1 VASGTLTNPFQLR
14 VFDLQFALSGQDLA
28 DLYPLLGIA
37 IPPSPPYALTDGSSA
52 TTTSGATSSSPARS
66 ATATS
71 VATCSSRW
79 DAPSAA
85 DRHAGIQ
92 APGLR

>member
-37 IPPSPPYALTDGSSA
+37 IPPSPPYALGRTA
-52 TTTSGATSSSPARS
+52 QARPQRL
-66 ATATS
+66 A
-71 VATCSSRW
+71 
-79 DAPSAA
+79 
-85 DRHAGIQ
+85 
-92 APGLR
+92 LRRLHRQGR

>member
-37 IPPSPPYALTDGSSA
+37 IPPSPPYALNGRLKRDHNVWRYEQLHRQGRRQRPRWQPA
-52 TTTSGATSSSPARS
+52 VRSGTRA
-66 ATATS
+66 
-71 VATCSSRW
+71 
-79 DAPSAA
+79 AA